1 MTHERMTPQEARDHL
16 ARLEISQQ
24 AFARLI
30 RVNPS
35 TVRRWLMTDPA
46 QAQDIPRAVELLL
59 PLLTPAHV
67 QRLIKSEAP
76 ATAASP

>member
-1 MTHERMTPQEARDHL
+1 MLPEVTRMTPQELRDHL

-35 TVRRWLMTDPA
+35 TVRRWLMSDTE
-46 QAQDIPRAVELLL
+46 QAQDIPRYIEILM

-67 QRLIKSEAP
+67 KKLI
-76 ATAASP
+76 AADNKAA